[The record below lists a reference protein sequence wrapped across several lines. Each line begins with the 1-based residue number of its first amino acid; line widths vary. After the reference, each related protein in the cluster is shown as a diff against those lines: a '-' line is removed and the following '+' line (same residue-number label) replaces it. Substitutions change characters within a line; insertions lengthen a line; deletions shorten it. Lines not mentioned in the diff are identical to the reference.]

1 MLNKVFE
8 IEKYNIISD
17 EENYYFF
24 RALNNEDHSDIVNG
38 ITTNKENKIT
48 KIRTDRERYKD
59 IPTYTEN
66 SNLSLEEMFDH
77 VKMHHSKDTNCIS
90 LTTNAN
96 VALLYGRGNYKDEY
110 VMIKIPKKDLKT
122 EVTNAGVYMMEETE
136 KRINDY
142 KKNITNY
149 IQDKNLSDKIVY
161 YLTAIENSKNQNE
174 LDKILER
181 AKQDLQT
188 KEVDERLDIFEKG
201 IKYEYEQTN
210 TIDYPALTTYQN
222 LEKNKIVAM
231 LDIID
236 QDIINGVNNKFL
248 IQTIGN
254 AFSSLEFIHYKDIE
268 HDKIIET
275 PKEIVDALAILQQEQ
290 ETPLIKEL
298 KQKVL
303 QSIQEKTNK
312 EKFKYDDKNI
322 EEKNDYTIENMF
334 NLTKGK
340 VSYKEATKTYK
351 KAFYL
356 TKSKLRSENV
366 AELLEK
372 ITNNDYKYKQ
382 IIERIRQET
391 YGIEPEIFSKQNT
404 KKFKVSQSVS
414 LDFDINEQI
423 LFSYINSLNKEQLE
437 EIIENPL
444 QTINYYI
451 NLTNK
456 DEGYSKEEYYANAI
470 IDNFDWSKLGV
481 VEFSPRRRDIIIN
494 KLLEY
499 NIVEIYNNLKNQN
512 IKEKD
517 IANILLTTII
527 HNNDL
532 NQEINKKET
541 FTLEELED
549 FLGFYQVK
557 GTRSLKLRNYQVS
570 ALQNVDERLETK
582 DFVSVILP
590 TGAGKSFVA
599 LAEIN
604 QRKDQDVLYLAPS
617 KEILNQIERYIIK
630 HIYTKNLSDEIIKDV
645 EEKEL
650 TDDLT
655 IPEKE
660 LIKEVF
666 PNLRLETYQKLISQ
680 GQKEVIDKK
689 YDLVIMDELH
699 RSGAKEWQRKVE
711 KLIERQLKDQSK
723 TTKFLGITATPQR
736 DDNNK
741 DMSDY
746 WANYFGYTE
755 EEIVKHDHLA
765 SNMDLEEGIK
775 LGYVVN
781 PKVVTSKYLSLKQN
795 GILENIKEKV
805 ENEKDQNT
813 KNSYERIYQHMR
825 RKVMNAENVEQL
837 LGNNI
842 KKGGKYI
849 VFCPVVTESGEEL
862 EDEKGYAE
870 KTNKNKLTGEKALKK
885 HQQDIK
891 EMLKKYYN
899 VNEEEINKM
908 ISFNLMLGSQSDS
921 KNNKEKF
928 NFEKNDPSKIKFMTV
943 MNILNEGVHMDNIDG
958 IIWLRPLDKESKIL
972 FLQQFGRIIHGV
984 EPNKKLS
991 DEDIPIA
998 IDLVDNIYNVKLEKT
1013 QNKTN
1018 DIDRMIFIKEWIN
1031 YHNGKMPDINSEDQ
1045 TESNY
1050 AKILKQIK
1058 EEYIKYLDQKTKE
1071 LLYPQKQIEVKKI
1084 LKLGQDINLWTYNFQ
1099 EKITREKSKERAKD
1113 HQIGLFSILGEVED
1127 YVKIESLISL
1137 STEDKIAEYIEMLN
1151 KGYGPKSNDSETE
1164 FSDGSKVNQFWFTHK
1179 DKIKEEQ
1186 ETNPKYETGYERAK
1200 ETLKNYLEKKK
1211 KRSSLSVEDRIPEY
1225 IEMLNKGYI
1234 PKKND
1239 SETEFSDGSKVN
1251 HFWNNYK
1258 DKIKTE
1264 LETNPK
1270 YETGY
1275 EKAKETLKNYLEKK
1289 KKRSSLSV
1297 EDRIPEYIEM
1307 LNKGYIPKKNDSETE
1322 FSDGSKVNYFWFNHK
1337 DKIKEELETNQKY
1350 ETGYERAKQA
1360 INPLSTEDKV
1370 PEYIEM
1376 LNKGYVPKSNDPE
1389 TKFSDGNKVNWFWST
1404 HKDKIKEELETN
1416 PKYETGYE
1424 RAKQAI
1430 NPLSTEDKVAEYIEM
1445 LNKGYV
1451 PKYKDSE
1458 TEFSDGSKVNHFW
1471 NNYKDKIKTELE
1483 TNPKYETGYEKAKE
1497 AVKNYLEKSSTKKIK
1512 SIKNLVNDNKN
1523 NKRTGRY

>member
-1251 HFWNNYK
+1251 
-1258 DKIKTE
+1258 
-1264 LETNPK
+1264 
-1270 YETGY
+1270 
-1275 EKAKETLKNYLEKK
+1275 
-1289 KKRSSLSV
+1289 
-1297 EDRIPEYIEM
+1297 
-1307 LNKGYIPKKNDSETE
+1307 
-1322 FSDGSKVNYFWFNHK
+1322 YFWFNHK

>member
-8 IEKYNIISD
+8 LEKYNIISD

-38 ITTNKENKIT
+38 ITTNEENKIV

-59 IPTYTEN
+59 NPTYTEN

-77 VKMHHSKDTNCIS
+77 IKMHHSKDTNCIS

-96 VALLYGRGNYKDEY
+96 VALLYGRGNYNDEY
-110 VMIKIPKKDLKT
+110 VMVKIPKKDLEQ
-122 EVTNAGVYMMEETE
+122 EVTNAGVYIMEEIE
-136 KRINDY
+136 KRINEY
-142 KKNITNY
+142 KKSITNY
-149 IQDKNLSDKIVY
+149 VQDKNLSDKIIY

-174 LDKILER
+174 LDKILEK

-188 KEVDERLDIFEKG
+188 KDISERPDIFEKG
-201 IKYEYEQTN
+201 IKYEYEQTS
-210 TIDYPALTTYQN
+210 TVDYPALTTYQN

-236 QDIINGVNNKFL
+236 KSIINGVNNKFL

-268 HDKIIET
+268 KDKILET
-275 PKEIVDALAILQQEQ
+275 SKEIIDTLAILQQEQ
-290 ETPLIKEL
+290 ETPIIKEL

-303 QSIQEKTNK
+303 QYSKENKT
-312 EKFKYDDKNI
+312 EERFKYEDKNI
-322 EEKNDYTIENMF
+322 KEENDYTIENMF
-334 NLTKGK
+334 NLTNGRI
-340 VSYKEATKTYK
+340 SYEEARKTYK

-382 IIERIRQET
+382 IIEKIKQET
-391 YGIEPEIFSKQNT
+391 YGIEPEIFSKKNT
-404 KKFKVSQSVS
+404 KKFKVSESVS
-414 LDFDINEQI
+414 LDFDINEQT
-423 LFSYINSLNKEQLE
+423 LFSYINNLTKKQLE
-437 EIIENPL
+437 EIIENPT

-451 NLTNK
+451 NITNK

-470 IDNFDWSKLGV
+470 IDAFDWSKLGV

-499 NIVEIYNNLKNQN
+499 NIVDIYNNLKNQN
-512 IKEKD
+512 IKEED
-517 IANILLTTII
+517 ISNILLTTVI

-532 NQEINKKET
+532 NQEINPKET
-541 FTLEELED
+541 FTIEELED

-557 GTRSLKLRNYQVS
+557 GTKSLKLRNYQVS
-570 ALQNVDERLETK
+570 ALQNADERLETK

-599 LAEIN
+599 LSEIN
-604 QRKDQDVLYLAPS
+604 QRKDQDILYLAPS

-630 HIYTKNLSDEIIKDV
+630 YIYTKDLSEEIIRDV

-655 IPEKE
+655 VEEKE

-711 KLIERQLKDQSK
+711 KLIERQLTDKSK
-723 TTKFLGITATPQR
+723 STKFLGVTATPQR
-736 DDNNK
+736 DDDNK

-755 EEIVKHDHLA
+755 EEIERHDHLA
-765 SNMDLEEGIK
+765 ANIDLEEGIK

-781 PKVVTSKYLSLKQN
+781 PKVVTSKYLSLKQD
-795 GILENIKEKV
+795 GLLENIKEAIEK
-805 ENEKDQNT
+805 EKDPN
-813 KNSYERIYQHMR
+813 KKSAYERTYQHMR
-825 RKVMNAENVEQL
+825 RKVMDAENIEQL
-837 LGNNI
+837 LGDNI

-849 VFCPVVTESGEEL
+849 VFCPVVTEAGDQL

-870 KTNKNKLTGEKALKK
+870 KTNKNRLTGEQALKK
-885 HQQDIK
+885 YQQDIK
-891 EMLKKYYN
+891 ELLKKYYN
-899 VNEEEINKM
+899 VADEEINKM
-908 ISFNLMLGSQSDS
+908 ISFNSMLGAQSDS
-921 KNNKEKF
+921 KNNQEKF
-928 NFEKNDPSKIKFMTV
+928 NFEKNNPNKIKFMTV

-958 IIWLRPLDKESKIL
+958 IIWLRPLDKNSKIL

-991 DEDIPIA
+991 DENIPIA
-998 IDLVDNIYNVKLEKT
+998 IDLVDNIYNVELEKT
-1013 QNKTN
+1013 KNKTN
-1018 DIDRMIFIKEWIN
+1018 DIDRMILIKEWVN
-1031 YHNGKMPDINSEDQ
+1031 YHSGKIPDINSEDQ

-1058 EEYIKYLDQKTKE
+1058 EDYTKYLDQKTIE
-1071 LLYPQKQIEVKKI
+1071 LLYKQKQIEVEKV
-1084 LKLGQDINLWTYNFQ
+1084 LKLGQDINLWTYNFS
-1099 EKITREKSKERAKD
+1099 EKITIEKSKEKANE
-1113 HQIGLFSILGEVED
+1113 HQVGLFSLLGEVKD
-1127 YVKIESLISL
+1127 YVEIESLISL
-1137 STEDKIAEYIEMLN
+1137 SYEDKIAEYVEMLN
-1151 KGYGPKSNDSETE
+1151 AGYMPKYNDTETKFSN
-1164 FSDGSKVNQFWFTHK
+1164 GSKVNCFWQDNK
-1179 DKIKEEQ
+1179 DKIK
-1186 ETNPKYETGYERAK
+1186 K
-1200 ETLKNYLEKKK
+1200 
-1211 KRSSLSVEDRIPEY
+1211 
-1225 IEMLNKGYI
+1225 
-1234 PKKND
+1234 
-1239 SETEFSDGSKVN
+1239 
-1251 HFWNNYK
+1251 
-1258 DKIKTE
+1258 E

-1275 EKAKETLKNYLEKK
+1275 EQAKQIVKNKIN
-1289 KKRSSLSV
+1289 SLSR
-1297 EDRIPEYIEM
+1297 EDKVAEYIEM
-1307 LNKGYIPKKNDSETE
+1307 LNKGYMPKYNDTETK
-1322 FSDGSKVNYFWFNHK
+1322 FSDGSKVNRFWKYQPNQ
-1337 DKIKEELETNQKY
+1337 DKIKKELK
-1350 ETGYERAKQA
+1350 
-1360 INPLSTEDKV
+1360 
-1370 PEYIEM
+1370 
-1376 LNKGYVPKSNDPE
+1376 
-1389 TKFSDGNKVNWFWST
+1389 
-1404 HKDKIKEELETN
+1404 TN

-1424 RAKQAI
+1424 KAKQ
-1430 NPLSTEDKVAEYIEM
+1430 NSKPLSPEDKVAEYIEM

-1451 PKYKDSE
+1451 PKKKDTE
-1458 TEFSDGSKVNHFW
+1458 TEFSDRSKVNQFW
-1471 NNYKDKIKTELE
+1471 NYQPTQDKIKKELE
-1483 TNPKYETGYEKAKE
+1483 TNPKYETGYEKAKQI
-1497 AVKNYLEKSSTKKIK
+1497 VKNKINSLSPEDKIAEYIEMLNKGYVPKSHDTETEFSNRSKVNQFWSHQPTQDKIKKELETNPKYETGYEKAKQTVKSSIEKSSRRKIK
-1512 SIKNLVNDNKN
+1512 EVKNLVNDDEN
-1523 NKRTGRY
+1523 NKESARS